1 LCCPYNEKG
10 EADMKMLLIFT
21 LVLAFVF
28 SYAPVA
34 GFAASDE
41 EIQAL
46 KQQVQQLLQRI
57 EKLES
62 EQSKAKDESAK
73 AKEELAKTKE
83 TGPVGVASKVDLSNA
98 LSKLKMKGRFAT
110 GYYKSGNAGSFSS
123 GSFEM
128 PDAKIQFSFQ
138 PDEINTVVMR
148 FKLDNGVTSTST
160 TSPLLDYFY
169 LQSKDFI
176 SSLKDTPFSL
186 SSRIGRFKL
195 GFGEETWSNNPVE
208 GVLPSNSAAN
218 AGVSDEGLELAG
230 KIKLD
235 KIGLKPLGWVTSISD
250 GNSTAGSDSGD
261 GKAFMGK
268 LYYTPIDPLYL
279 SASYYDS
286 GRLKSSDSELSIA
299 GLKTRPTGAT
309 NWQRTVWELN
319 ARYDFKKGKK
329 PLDPPAY
336 SDSKAIV
343 RLSYGGFHDT
353 TSTTGV
359 VERSG
364 DFGFIEGTYNLT
376 PKFYTA
382 TRYSF
387 VKLDNGVT
395 ATLNTVTANKYG
407 RYSLGAGYHWS
418 ENTILKV
425 GYDWNKQSGSSTQE
439 AHDNLLSAVVA
450 TQF

>member
-1 LCCPYNEKG
+1 
-10 EADMKMLLIFT
+10 MKRLLIPI
-21 LVLAFVF
+21 LVLAFVL
-28 SYAPVA
+28 SCAPNS
-34 GFAASDE
+34 FAATDE

-46 KQQVQQLLQRI
+46 KQQVQQLMQRI
-57 EKLES
+57 DKLEAD
-62 EQSKAKDESAK
+62 Q
-73 AKEELAKTKE
+73 AKTKE
-83 TGPVGVASKVDLSNA
+83 EMTKAPSGQAPKVDLSNT

-110 GYYKSGNAGSFSS
+110 GFYKTGNAGSFPS

-148 FKLDNGVTSTST
+148 FKLDNGVTSIST

-169 LQSKDFI
+169 LSSKDFI
-176 SSLKDTPFSL
+176 PSLKDTRFSL
-186 SSRIGRFKL
+186 SSRLGRFKL
-195 GFGEETWSNNPVE
+195 GFGEETWSNNPIE
-208 GVLPSNSAAN
+208 SVLPSNSAAN
-218 AGVSDEGLELAG
+218 AGVTDEGLELAG

-250 GNSTAGSDSGD
+250 GNNTAGSDSGD

-268 LYYTPIDPLYL
+268 LYYMPIEPLYL

-299 GLKTRPTGAT
+299 GLKTEPAAAST
-309 NWQRTVWELN
+309 NWQRNVWEVD

-353 TSTTGV
+353 TSTAGV

-387 VKLDNGVT
+387 VKLDNEAT
-395 ATLNTVTANKYG
+395 ATLNSVTANKYG
-407 RYSLGAGYHWS
+407 RYSLGAGYRWS
-418 ENTILKV
+418 DNTIMKL
-425 GYDWNKQSGSSTQE
+425 GYDWNKQSGPSTQE

>member
-1 LCCPYNEKG
+1 
-10 EADMKMLLIFT
+10 MKRLLIPI

-28 SYAPVA
+28 SYLPK
-34 GFAASDE
+34 GFAATDE

-46 KQQVQQLLQRI
+46 KEQVQQLMQRI

-62 EQSKAKDESAK
+62 EQSKAKDETAK
-73 AKEELAKTKE
+73 TKEELAKIKE
-83 TGPVGVASKVDLSNA
+83 AGPLGVAPKVDLSNA

-138 PDEINTVVMR
+138 PDEVNTVVMR
-148 FKLDNGVTSTST
+148 FKLDNGVTSIST

-169 LQSKDFI
+169 LSSKDFI
-176 SSLKDTPFSL
+176 PSLKDTPFSL
-186 SSRIGRFKL
+186 SSRLGRFKL
-195 GFGEETWSNNPVE
+195 GFGEETWSDNPVE
-208 GVLPSNSAAN
+208 GVLPSNSAAK

-230 KIKLD
+230 KVKLE

-250 GNSTAGSDSGD
+250 GNSTAGSDSGS

-268 LYYTPIDPLYL
+268 LYYAPINPLYL

-286 GRLKSSDSELSIA
+286 GRLKLSDSELSIA
-299 GLKTRPTGAT
+299 ALKARPTGAT
-309 NWQRTVWELN
+309 DWQRTVWEVD

-343 RLSYGGFHDT
+343 RLSYGEFHDT
-353 TSTTGV
+353 TSTAGAA
-359 VERSG
+359 ERSG
-364 DFGFIEGTYNLT
+364 NFAFLEGTYNIT
-376 PKFYTA
+376 KKVYAA
-382 TRYSF
+382 TRYSY
-387 VKLDNGVT
+387 VDLDNEVT
-395 ATLNTVTANKYG
+395 ASLNSVTANKYD
-407 RYSLGAGYHWS
+407 RYSLGAGYRWS
-418 ENTILKV
+418 DNTIVKL
-425 GYDWNKQSGSSTQE
+425 GYDWNKQSGPSTQE
-439 AHDNLLSAVVA
+439 AHDDLLSAIVA